1 MQAFGHITGS
11 LNAIE
16 EAAKDLGIRTC
27 LCYEISD
34 RDGMDKS
41 RESVM
46 ENVNFIKHAKQVDSD
61 MPGSNDGM
69 HASFTIS
76 R

>member
-1 MQAFGHITGS
+1 MQVFGHITGS

-16 EAAKDLGIRTC
+16 EAAKDLGVRTC

-34 RDGMDKS
+34 RDGMEKS

-46 ENVNFIKHAKQVDSD
+46 ENVKFYQACTCRRQ
-61 MPGSNDGM
+61 
-69 HASFTIS
+69 
-76 R
+76 